1 MLQVR
6 KGEGY
11 DGIKDEDST
20 CKGPDKIIIND
31 LFEDLRK
38 EADLHFI
45 SDIKVSANK
54 NLVIQA
60 IERLQAENYDSLQW
74 RNLIVYI
81 LKSKL

>member
-11 DGIKDEDST
+11 DEIKDEDST

-38 EADLHFI
+38 EADLHCI

-60 IERLQAENYDSLQW
+60 IERLQAEDYDSLQW

>member
-11 DGIKDEDST
+11 DEIKDEDST

-74 RNLIVYI
+74 RNLMVYI
-81 LKSKL
+81 LISKI